1 MDFYNY
7 LNADY
12 EIYQSIPETI
22 NDDVEFTELKEISP
36 QKIYQL
42 EPFYLENKYNY
53 NFNNYPKYNNNSLK
67 LFIFVILVIIFFI
80 FIFTHFF

>member
-22 NDDVEFTELKEISP
+22 NDDGEFTELKEISP

-42 EPFYLENKYNY
+42 EPFYLEHKYNY
-53 NFNNYPKYNNNSLK
+53 NINNYPKYNNNLD
-67 LFIFVILVIIFFI
+67 FQNPFDVVPILVM
-80 FIFTHFF
+80 